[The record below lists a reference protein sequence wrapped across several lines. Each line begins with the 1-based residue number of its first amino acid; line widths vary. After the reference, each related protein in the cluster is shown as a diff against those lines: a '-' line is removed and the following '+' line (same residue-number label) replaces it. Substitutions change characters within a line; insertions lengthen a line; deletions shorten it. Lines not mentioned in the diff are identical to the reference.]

1 MLADLARLYWTTN
14 HKEEAIKTAKKAQ
27 NTGLTKL
34 FEENNGSLLEA
45 QINKKY
51 KEMRDNSE
59 YISHL
64 WMGMDYAKS
73 GITEK
78 ALECFNNAIA
88 LKEVAITLL
97 LMGHFEFLNIKY
109 LSLALMKRKIRMM
122 VNF

>member
-1 MLADLARLYWTTN
+1 
-14 HKEEAIKTAKKAQ
+14 
-27 NTGLTKL
+27 
-34 FEENNGSLLEA
+34 
-45 QINKKY
+45 
-51 KEMRDNSE
+51 MRDNSE

-64 WMGMDYAKS
+64 WMGLDYAKS
-73 GITEK
+73 GVAEK

-88 LKEVAITLL
+88 LKEVAITML